1 MDKLD
6 YLLKGYI
13 HTHSGFQV
21 HQTFNNLIISREGDL
36 KWNFKDSN
44 FIKLPVCD
52 YILIIQG
59 FNETS
64 EIIKKKIKFGIKGI
78 F

>member
-52 YILIIQG
+52 YILII
-59 FNETS
+59 
-64 EIIKKKIKFGIKGI
+64 
-78 F
+78 